1 MEDNSNSSEFRSGF
15 VSIIG
20 RPNVG
25 KSSLSNR
32 VVGTKTSIVTR
43 KPQTTR
49 NRITAIRDVKDGQII
64 FIDTPGIHRTNT
76 ALGKAMVQS
85 ALKTYHDAD
94 ILLFLTDS
102 HSGIEEEDRDIIDKL
117 KGLKHTKVF
126 LVINKIDDVK
136 DRDILL
142 KVISAYNEL
151 YPFEDTFPI
160 SAMTG
165 ENVDNL
171 LEKIRAALPE
181 GPQYFPEGTKTDQPE
196 KFIMAEFI
204 REQVIL
210 FTGEELPYVT
220 AVGIDDIQAGK
231 TEGVKIVQATIYV
244 EKDSQK
250 GIIIGKNG
258 SMLKQIGKGARMEM
272 EKRFGGQIYLRLF
285 VKVKKNWTKSYKGLY
300 DFGYSD

>member
-1 MEDNSNSSEFRSGF
+1 MEDRSNRPAFRSGF

-32 VVGTKTSIVTR
+32 VVGVKTSIVTR

-49 NRITAIRDVKDGQII
+49 NRITAIRDVENGQII

-76 ALGKAMVQS
+76 PLGKAMVQS

-94 ILLFLTDS
+94 ILIFLTDS
-102 HSGIEEEDRDIIDKL
+102 HTGIEEEDRDIIDKL
-117 KGLKHTKVF
+117 QGLKHTRVF
-126 LVINKIDDVK
+126 LVINKIDNIK
-136 DRDILL
+136 DRGDLL
-142 KVISAYNEL
+142 KIISAYNEL
-151 YPFEDTFPI
+151 YPFEDTFPV
-160 SAMTG
+160 SAATG

-171 LEKIRAALPE
+171 IDKIRAALPE

-210 FTGEELPYVT
+210 FTGEELPYIT
-220 AVGIDDIQAGK
+220 AVVVDDIQEGEK
-231 TEGVKIVQATIYV
+231 EGVEVVHATIYV

-250 GIIIGKNG
+250 GIIIGKG
-258 SMLKQIGKGARMEM
+258 GTMLKQIGKGARREI
-272 EKRFGGQIYLRLF
+272 EKRFGGRIYLRLF
-285 VKVKKNWTKSYKGLY
+285 VKVKKNWSKSYKGLY